1 MSVGTTG
8 TEAGVVVGGW
18 MNYGVSVEYGTK
30 RGWNKCLPSPPFLE
44 RAKPE
49 VAAER
54 ATRRTALKRI
64 LLKLKRIK
72 LE

>member
-1 MSVGTTG
+1 
-8 TEAGVVVGGW
+8 
-18 MNYGVSVEYGTK
+18 MNYGVSVEYETK